1 MDNDQDKL
9 LKDFQDLEENFNETD
24 RNIESLAEEVRE
36 YEKEIQEDDEETELS
51 KFMKKRELRKNT
63 IIFDLLV
70 LQCSPW
76 RELYGLRLNSFKVEE
91 RKSC

>member
-1 MDNDQDKL
+1 
-9 LKDFQDLEENFNETD
+9 
-24 RNIESLAEEVRE
+24 
-36 YEKEIQEDDEETELS
+36 
-51 KFMKKRELRKNT
+51 MKKRELRKNT

-91 RKSC
+91 RKSCWGFMVPVELSKPEGGGEGDKQQQLGEYMTTC